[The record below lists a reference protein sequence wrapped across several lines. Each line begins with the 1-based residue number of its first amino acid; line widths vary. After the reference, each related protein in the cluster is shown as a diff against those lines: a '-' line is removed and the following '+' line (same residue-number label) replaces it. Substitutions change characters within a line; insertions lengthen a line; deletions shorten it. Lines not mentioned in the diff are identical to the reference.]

1 MRIFATSSLLLCAV
15 VVLLGCSDGRSKRV
29 PFSGQVL
36 IDNQPLTSGT
46 IMVIPDNDRPAT
58 GQIGSDGRF
67 TLSTYTD
74 ADGVVL
80 GTHRVEVV
88 ARENVNNNSAIKHLT
103 PRKYQDAATLG
114 LTITVEKATS
124 DYKLELSWQG
134 EQPFI
139 EATSAAGDVEI
150 RDPS

>member
-1 MRIFATSSLLLCAV
+1 MRTFATSSLLLCAV
-15 VVLLGCSDGRSKRV
+15 VLLLGCGDGRPKRV

-46 IMVIPDNDRPAT
+46 IMVIPENERPAS
-58 GQIGSDGRF
+58 GQISSDGRF
-67 TLSTYTD
+67 TLGTYAD

-80 GTHRVEVV
+80 GTHRVEIV
-88 ARENVNNNSAIKHLT
+88 ARENLNNAIKHLT
-103 PRKYQDAATLG
+103 PRMYQDAATSG

-139 EATSAAGDVEI
+139 EVTNSAGDVEI

>member
-1 MRIFATSSLLLCAV
+1 A
-15 VVLLGCSDGRSKRV
+15 VVLLLGCGDGRPKRV

-80 GTHRVEVV
+80 GTHRVEVI
-88 ARENVNNNSAIKHLT
+88 ARENVNNSVIKHLT
-103 PRKYQDAATLG
+103 PRKYQDAATSG
-114 LTITVEKATS
+114 LTITVEKA
-124 DYKLELSWQG
+124 
-134 EQPFI
+134 
-139 EATSAAGDVEI
+139 
-150 RDPS
+150 